1 MEHGFERS
9 NRSNFIIG
17 FLLLLFGGLGLLNTF
32 IPGLGLLLWA
42 GIIGA
47 GGLALL
53 GFYAV
58 DRREPALLI
67 PVYILWTV
75 AAFLALLTV
84 PAFQG
89 MLVPIYILTSIALP
103 FLVGFTRNPARNW
116 GLLIPAYVLLAV
128 AGMLFGIER
137 NILQDLMI
145 PEYITSA
152 IALPFL
158 VGFTRNPA
166 KNWGLLIPA
175 YVLLAVAGMLFG
187 IERNIL
193 QDLMIP
199 AYITSAIALPF
210 LLTFAVNRR
219 NWWALIPGGIMSA
232 IAVGFLAGTQLFS
245 IGLPALLIVMGLLVL
260 VAPMLFRRGHT
271 APQAEPMLAE
281 PLRQYGPEFDKA
293 PDSVDVNR
301 L

>member
-1 MEHGFERS
+1 MEHGIERS

-53 GFYAV
+53 GFYAM

-89 MLVPIYILTSIALP
+89 MPVPIYILTSIALP

-145 PEYITSA
+145 PAYITSA

-166 KNWGLLIPA
+166 RNWGL
-175 YVLLAVAGMLFG
+175 
-187 IERNIL
+187 
-193 QDLMIP
+193 
-199 AYITSAIALPF
+199 
-210 LLTFAVNRR
+210 
-219 NWWALIPGGIMSA
+219 LIPGGIMSA
-232 IAVGFLAGTQLFS
+232 IAVGFLVGTQLFS